1 MRPALRE
8 YPDLRERGSALVGAV
23 VFLMILST
31 LGLAYLGFPANEAR
45 EVEQSY
51 KDLKI
56 RWAAEE
62 ALSQGLAR
70 ANRVAQPRDTI
81 LTAIDG
87 GDYPARFRIRRL
99 DDSRFPRYLVSAMVY
114 DGNLAFPPLCS
125 LSVVV
130 QAGTAI
136 SEHFL
141 IEDNAGG
148 KFYFTG
154 DTIDGPVH
162 SNTRFAIA
170 GSPIFTDPVFEMG
183 DVKDGFIL
191 HPEFTATPKLASGK
205 PQGGEKYRFDNMSS
219 LIRNVPP
226 AQKIR
231 PDPGL
236 VLSITFKGPL
246 MELSYRD
253 RTVKDVYSTPITRAI
268 PKEGGLFVDGEVE
281 VKGTLSKS
289 LTLGASGD
297 IVITGDLA
305 YSGSDPIT
313 AKPKET
319 SPVHLGLISEKNV
332 LVHQVQTREEAGT
345 GIRINASIVAMDKSF
360 EVTNMQAHSW
370 DMGTMHFWGTIAQ
383 VERGG
388 IGALKVRDLFR
399 GYHKDWHF

>member
-1 MRPALRE
+1 MKRAPERNPEARE
-8 YPDLRERGSALVGAV
+8 RIPDPVERGSALVGAV
-23 VFLMILST
+23 VFVLVLST
-31 LGLAYLGFPANEAR
+31 IGLAYLGFPANEAR
-45 EVEQSY
+45 DIRRDYE
-51 KDLKI
+51 DLRI

-81 LTAIDG
+81 LTAIDT

-99 DDSRFPRYLVSAMVY
+99 DDSRFPRYLVYASVH
-114 DGNLAFPPLCS
+114 DKSLASTPMCS
-125 LSVVV
+125 LSAVV

-136 SEHFL
+136 SEHFI

-191 HPEFTATPKLASGK
+191 HPEFSATPKLESGK

-236 VLSITFKGPL
+236 VLSIAFKGPL

-253 RTVKDVYSTPITRAI
+253 RTVKDVYSTPITRTI

-281 VKGTLSKS
+281 VKGILSKS
-289 LTLGASGD
+289 
-297 IVITGDLA
+297 
-305 YSGSDPIT
+305 
-313 AKPKET
+313 
-319 SPVHLGLISEKNV
+319 
-332 LVHQVQTREEAGT
+332 
-345 GIRINASIVAMDKSF
+345 
-360 EVTNMQAHSW
+360 
-370 DMGTMHFWGTIAQ
+370 
-383 VERGG
+383 
-388 IGALKVRDLFR
+388 
-399 GYHKDWHF
+399 